1 MSIFFMQIRKRS
13 MSRYFL
19 CQLEKNIPG
28 LSATQSVWVTDSASA
43 VRVGD
48 SFPSSSFPLGDLL
61 DSESGMPMT

>member
-1 MSIFFMQIRKRS
+1 MSIFSMKIRKRN
-13 MSRYFL
+13 MSIYFL

-28 LSATQSVWVTDSASA
+28 LSAIKSVWVTDSASA

-61 DSESGMPMT
+61 DPESGMPRT